1 MNPILVALAI
11 SVAANAALG
20 WAFLVQRDDTTE
32 ARTALRDMEGQRD
45 GVRQVASACSDSVDD
60 LREHQMHAELIAVG
74 VVPTED
80 SPEPAVSD
88 GPREP
93 VLPTD
98 RTAAI
103 NAAFEKIALR
113 NERTDFT
120 SNGSPHAAVIAKE
133 LGWSIGGKERDLAW
147 QKFSLER
154 SGL

>member
-1 MNPILVALAI
+1 MDYIAPRNMTVSSTSGR
-11 SVAANAALG
+11 SVT
-20 WAFLVQRDDTTE
+20 FE
-32 ARTALRDMEGQRD
+32 K
-45 GVRQVASACSDSVDD
+45 GVPKYAP
-60 LREHQMHAELIAVG
+60 HQMHAELIAVG

-133 LGWSIGGKERDLAW
+133 LGWSIGGKERDLTW